1 MGVRAVWNFFYIFFK
16 MIHGVFPSSA
26 LLHVFWMR
34 FCSNMVVISYLGG
47 FGTCL
52 LNNQIH
58 FHDSI
63 PKYNFFKNIIQSF
76 SLRKWIFLTFL
87 AFKKIYIYS
96 AKVAKV
102 LWFHVLQ
109 ARVDYLI
116 VHRWWGLQVA
126 ISIGVST
133 MKQMSMAF
141 PWWIF
146 PSAEVAKVLQFFK
159 VFPFTFWNCKVSF
172 LLEESRFNV

>member
-26 LLHVFWMR
+26 LLHVFWMQ

-63 PKYNFFKNIIQSF
+63 PKYNFFQKYYSKFLFEKMNF
-76 SLRKWIFLTFL
+76 FDIFG
-87 AFKKIYIYS
+87 I
-96 AKVAKV
+96 
-102 LWFHVLQ
+102 
-109 ARVDYLI
+109 
-116 VHRWWGLQVA
+116 
-126 ISIGVST
+126 
-133 MKQMSMAF
+133 
-141 PWWIF
+141 
-146 PSAEVAKVLQFFK
+146 
-159 VFPFTFWNCKVSF
+159 
-172 LLEESRFNV
+172 